1 MRPVRAAVNHPESMT
16 RRFGSM
22 GWIASMAMDTAE
34 QYSAAG
40 SGPVAHDDLVG
51 RLNDLAKLREKGV
64 LSQAEFEIAKSRL
77 LGG

>member
-1 MRPVRAAVNHPESMT
+1 
-16 RRFGSM
+16 
-22 GWIASMAMDTAE
+22 MDTAE
-34 QYSAAG
+34 QYSTAG

-51 RLNDLAKLREKGV
+51 RLNNLAKLREKGV